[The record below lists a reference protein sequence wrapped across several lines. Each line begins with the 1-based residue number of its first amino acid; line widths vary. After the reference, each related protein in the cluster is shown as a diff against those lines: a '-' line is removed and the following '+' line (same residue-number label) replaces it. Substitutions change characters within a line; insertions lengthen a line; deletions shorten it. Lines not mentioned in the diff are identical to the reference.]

1 MSLFSLEIPV
11 WIVLIISF
19 GFLFALLYQQKTKNR
34 FSEKMKLLQT
44 QFKDISYIV
53 KKSQEELAR
62 KKEIAENVPV
72 LVRRLSENLPENAI
86 PPIVVR
92 FSKKFF
98 HALRVGYF
106 VPREETGEYT
116 LLDGAGFPPD
126 LMGRV
131 RLPADEGILGTAVRK
146 KLVASRVNLA
156 FTGTRSSR
164 TSLGDGGTEVD
175 FVAPIIVHSTTRGVL
190 VIGGCGVDIAD
201 ERQNVAWVADLFG
214 IALQNAITGQL
225 LESSVSL
232 DDLTGLCNRR
242 YFAQWF
248 ETEIRRARN
257 YLIPLSIFLFDI
269 DHFKQVNDTYGHH
282 SGDMVLRKLAEVVR
296 RNTRSSDLVSRYGG
310 EEFAVVMTS
319 ANREQALSYADNLRE
334 IIASTGIK
342 IPGLDHPLRITISG
356 GIATFPADGETTTEL
371 INAADQ
377 ALYGAKRNGRNE
389 ILLANPVGLDGS
401 PIL

>member
-334 IIASTGIK
+334 IVASTGIK

-356 GIATFPADGETTTEL
+356 GVATFPADGETTTEL